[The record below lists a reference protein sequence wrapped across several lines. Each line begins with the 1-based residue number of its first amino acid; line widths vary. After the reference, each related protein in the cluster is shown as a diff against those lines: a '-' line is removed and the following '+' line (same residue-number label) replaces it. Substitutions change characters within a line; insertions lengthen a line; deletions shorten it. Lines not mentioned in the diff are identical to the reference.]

1 MYAKPLPV
9 PTHISRPHWD
19 ALRQHKLLIQRCRSC
34 QGWVFYPRSHCSH
47 CLSPELDWVEVSGAG
62 MVYTFSISRVPT
74 LAEFADEVP
83 QLLAVIELA
92 EGVRINSLLVGVE
105 PETVW
110 VGMSVRPVF
119 VDIADQ
125 EVTLL
130 RFTPELPA

>member
-1 MYAKPLPV
+1 
-9 PTHISRPHWD
+9 
-19 ALRQHKLLIQRCRSC
+19 
-34 QGWVFYPRSHCSH
+34 
-47 CLSPELDWVEVSGAG
+47 